1 MGGYITYKLLLN
13 NILIDQK
20 MIEDIKILNIFNEIE
35 FENNKE
41 QIELDFKLKIFLKDN
56 DNISNDILK
65 NIFNLR
71 DNIFDIEFNV
81 DNNKFKY
88 SKMYIKSITQSY
100 SDNIA
105 SIKLKINQKFLGD
118 KKGMS
123 LND

>member
-41 QIELDFKLKIFLKDN
+41 QIELDLKLKIFLKDN

>member
-41 QIELDFKLKIFLKDN
+41 QIELDLKLKIFLKDN

-71 DNIFDIEFNV
+71 DNIFDIEFSV

-88 SKMYIKSITQSY
+88 SKMYIKSIIQSY